1 MRKRFRS
8 GALVELMI
16 DADSIPAGHYRFQE
30 QHGEMLIFRVAPEI
44 LFGINATYWGSFTR
58 QVFDSTVDKT
68 SARDFVNQYRKNIE
82 EARLTNSPF
91 CPDKFTFCILGKR
104 GKSHADRFR
113 LIRSL

>member
-68 SARDFVNQYRKNIE
+68 SPQDFVHRYSRNIKA
-82 EARLTNSPF
+82 ARAIKSSF

-104 GKSHADRFR
+104 I
-113 LIRSL
+113 LNYRSKLTIEYR